1 MNHPERI
8 SDNRKLKKVKFIAY
22 LQEAIKNKFT
32 YIYYAIFLLT
42 FLVLTIIF
50 YYALYPNFSKNGILN
65 AYSVTVVL
73 LLCVTI
79 LIILVK
85 KGLFIP
91 FLARSHEKRLQKIN
105 YKKQQLNKISD
116 LNRRNFEQKKIEL
129 LEKIELEQN
138 RHQQPTKTF
147 QNNFV
152 WYLILITEFI
162 ALLFAIILILTI
174 R

>member
-1 MNHPERI
+1 MNHPGRI
-8 SDNRKLKKVKFIAY
+8 SNNRKLKKVKFLAY

-32 YIYYAIFLLT
+32 YIYYGIFLLT

-65 AYSVTVVL
+65 AYSVAVVL

-129 LEKIELEQN
+129 EQN